1 MYIIC
6 RVRDMTESKRN
17 EEADMA
23 VFTSSAFALRRKMI
37 VEALKKCGAVNE
49 KTAKTLADAGVENPE
64 QFMGSVEMMIASG
77 VIHKTKDGR
86 YYAD

>member
-1 MYIIC
+1 
-6 RVRDMTESKRN
+6 
-17 EEADMA
+17 MA
-23 VFTSSAFALRRKMI
+23 VFTSSAFALRREMI

-49 KTAKTLADAGVENPE
+49 ETAKTLTEAGVENPA

>member
-6 RVRDMTESKRN
+6 RVRDMTESSGK

-23 VFTSSAFALRRKMI
+23 VFTSSAFTLRRKMI
-37 VEALKKCGAVNE
+37 LEALKKCGAVNE